1 MSTHFNGFQENIK
14 EFTGIPDE
22 FFRELLP
29 ELEDI
34 NEIKLCLYILW
45 KAYTI
50 GDFGMPITAADIL
63 LDKIFIGGLESS
75 TEKTEKLVAEILEK
89 AVVDNILLKNKSGS
103 IGKPDIYFINSP
115 LGRKAASEKSYEFQ
129 PANITLDHIQPN
141 IFRLYQENIGPLT
154 PIIADA
160 LREAEDIYPVE
171 WIKEAIQIAVQNN
184 VRRWRYVEKILDRWQ
199 KEGRDGTDRENNQE
213 DYRRYIKGEYGE
225 IGHH

>member
-1 MSTHFNGFQENIK
+1 MSTDFNGFQENKK
-14 EFTGIPDE
+14 EFTGIPDV

-50 GDFGMPITAADIL
+50 GDFGIPITAADIL

-75 TEKTEKLVAEILEK
+75 TVGTEKLVTEILEK
-89 AVVDNILLKNKSGS
+89 AVVDNILLKIKSGS
-103 IGKPDIYFINSP
+103 IGEPDFYFINSP
-115 LGRKAASEKSYEFQ
+115 RGRKAASEKSRKFQ
-129 PANITLDHIQPN
+129 PTKTTLDNIQPN

-171 WIKEAIQIAVQNN
+171 WVEEAIQIAVQNN

-199 KEGRDGTDRENNQE
+199 KEGRDGTDRKHDQE

>member
-1 MSTHFNGFQENIK
+1 MSTHFNGFQENKK
-14 EFTGIPDE
+14 EFTGIPDV

-29 ELEDI
+29 EFEDI

-50 GDFGMPITAADIL
+50 GDFGMPITAANVL
-63 LDKIFIGGLESS
+63 LDKIFISGLESS
-75 TEKTEKLVAEILEK
+75 TDGTEKLVTEILEK
-89 AVVDNILLKNKSGS
+89 AVVDNILLKIKSGS
-103 IGKPDIYFINSP
+103 VGEPVIYFINSP
-115 LGRKAASEKSYEFQ
+115 SGRKAASEKSRKFQ
-129 PANITLDHIQPN
+129 PTETTLDHIQPN

-171 WIKEAIQIAVQNN
+171 WVEEAIQIAVQNN
-184 VRRWRYVEKILDRWQ
+184 VRRWRYIEKILDRWQ
-199 KEGRDGTDRENNQE
+199 KEGRDGTDREHNQE

>member
-1 MSTHFNGFQENIK
+1 MITHFNGFQENKK
-14 EFTGIPDE
+14 EFTGIPDV

-75 TEKTEKLVAEILEK
+75 TVGTEKLVTEILKK
-89 AVVDNILLKNKSGS
+89 AVVDNILLKIKSGS
-103 IGKPDIYFINSP
+103 IGEPDIYFINSP
-115 LGRKAASEKSYEFQ
+115 RGRKAASAKSQKFQ
-129 PANITLDHIQPN
+129 PTKITLDHIQPN
-141 IFRLYQENIGPLT
+141 IFQLYQENIGPLT

-171 WIKEAIQIAVQNN
+171 WVEEAIQIAVQNN

-199 KEGRDGTDRENNQE
+199 KEGRDGTDREHDQE

>member
-1 MSTHFNGFQENIK
+1 MITHFNGFQENKK
-14 EFTGIPDE
+14 EFTGIPDV

-45 KAYTI
+45 KANTI

-75 TEKTEKLVAEILEK
+75 TVGTEKLVTEILKK
-89 AVVDNILLKNKSGS
+89 AVVDNILLKIKSGS
-103 IGKPDIYFINSP
+103 IGEPDIYFINSP
-115 LGRKAASEKSYEFQ
+115 RGRKAASAKSQKFQ
-129 PANITLDHIQPN
+129 PTKITLDHIQPN
-141 IFRLYQENIGPLT
+141 IFQLYQENIGPLT

-171 WIKEAIQIAVQNN
+171 WVEEAIQIAVQNN

-199 KEGRDGTDRENNQE
+199 KEGRDGTDREHDQE
-213 DYRRYIKGEYGE
+213 DYRRYIKGKYGKF
-225 IGHH
+225 GDY

>member
-1 MSTHFNGFQENIK
+1 MSTHFNGFQENFK
-14 EFTGIPDE
+14 KFTGIPDE

-29 ELEDI
+29 ELDDI

-50 GDFGMPITAADIL
+50 GDFGMPVTAADIL
-63 LDKIFIGGLESS
+63 LAKIFIGGLESS
-75 TEKTEKLVAEILEK
+75 TEKTEKLVTEILEK

-103 IGKPDIYFINSP
+103 IGKPNIYFINSP
-115 LGRKAASEKSYEFQ
+115 LGRKAASEKSQKFQ

-160 LREAEDIYPVE
+160 LREAEDTYPVE
-171 WIKEAIQIAVQNN
+171 WVEEAIKIAVQNN
-184 VRRWRYVEKILDRWQ
+184 VRRWRYVESILDRWQ
-199 KEGRDGTDRENNQE
+199 KEGRDGTDREHDQE

>member
-1 MSTHFNGFQENIK
+1 MSTDFNGFQENKK
-14 EFTGIPDE
+14 EFTGIPDV

-50 GDFGMPITAADIL
+50 GDFGIPITAADIL

-75 TEKTEKLVAEILEK
+75 TVGTEKLVTEILER
-89 AVVDNILLKNKSGS
+89 AVVDNILLKIKSGS
-103 IGKPDIYFINSP
+103 IGEPDFYFINSP
-115 LGRKAASEKSYEFQ
+115 RGRKAASEKSRKFQ
-129 PANITLDHIQPN
+129 PTKTTLDNIQPN

-171 WIKEAIQIAVQNN
+171 WVEEAIQIAVQNN

-199 KEGRDGTDRENNQE
+199 KEGRDGTDRKHDQE

>member
-1 MSTHFNGFQENIK
+1 MNKHFNGFQENKK
-14 EFTGIPDE
+14 EFTGIPDV

-29 ELEDI
+29 NLKDI
-34 NEIKLCLYILW
+34 NEIKLCLLILW

-50 GDFGMPITAADIL
+50 GDFGMPITAANIL
-63 LDKIFIGGLESS
+63 LDEIFISGLESS
-75 TEKTEKLVAEILEK
+75 DGGTEKLITEILEK
-89 AVVDNILLKNKSGS
+89 AVVDNILLKINNESNE
-103 IGKPDIYFINSP
+103 KPNIYFINSP
-115 LGRKAASEKSYEFQ
+115 RGRKAASEKSRNAQ
-129 PANITLDHIQPN
+129 PTKITLDHIQPN

-160 LREAEDIYPVE
+160 LREAIDIYPVE

-184 VRRWRYVEKILDRWQ
+184 VRRWRYVESILDRWQ
-199 KEGRDGTDRENNQE
+199 KEGRDGTDRKHDQE

>member
-1 MSTHFNGFQENIK
+1 MSTHFNGFQENK
-14 EFTGIPDE
+14 KKLTGIPDV

-50 GDFGMPITAADIL
+50 GDFGIPITAADIL
-63 LDKIFIGGLESS
+63 LDKILIGGLESS
-75 TEKTEKLVAEILEK
+75 TVGTEKLVTEILEK
-89 AVVDNILLKNKSGS
+89 AVVDNILIKISSEFIKGS
-103 IGKPDIYFINSP
+103 YTYFINSP
-115 LGRKAASEKSYEFQ
+115 LGRKAASEKSQKLQ
-129 PANITLDHIQPN
+129 PVKTTLDQIQPN
-141 IFRLYQENIGPLT
+141 IYRLYQENIGPLT

-160 LREAEDIYPVE
+160 LREAENIYQVE
-171 WIKEAIQIAVQNN
+171 WIEEAIKIAVQNN
-184 VRRWRYVEKILDRWQ
+184 VRRWRYVESILDRWQ
-199 KEGRDGTDRENNQE
+199 KEGRDGTDREHDQE

>member
-1 MSTHFNGFQENIK
+1 MSTHFNGFQENKK
-14 EFTGIPDE
+14 EFTCIPDA

-29 ELEDI
+29 ELEDT

-63 LDKIFIGGLESS
+63 LDEIFINGLESS
-75 TEKTEKLVAEILEK
+75 TDGTERLVADLLER
-89 AVVDNILLKNKSGS
+89 AVVDNILLKNKNGPV
-103 IGKPDIYFINSP
+103 GEPDFYFINSP
-115 LGRKAASEKSYEFQ
+115 RGRKAASEKSRKFQ
-129 PANITLDHIQPN
+129 PTKITLDHIQPN

-160 LREAEDIYPVE
+160 LREAEDIYPIE
-171 WIKEAIQIAVQNN
+171 WIEEAIQIAVQNN
-184 VRRWRYVEKILDRWQ
+184 VRRWRYVERILDRWQ
-199 KEGRDGTDRENNQE
+199 KEGRDGTDREHNQE

>member
-1 MSTHFNGFQENIK
+1 MSIHFNGFQENKK
-14 EFTGIPDE
+14 EFTGIPDV

-29 ELEDI
+29 KLEDI

-45 KAYTI
+45 KANMI

-63 LDKIFIGGLESS
+63 LDEIFISGFVSS
-75 TEKTEKLVAEILEK
+75 TNKTKKLVTEILEK
-89 AVVDNILLKNKSGS
+89 AVVDNILIKTRSERIKESN
-103 IGKPDIYFINSP
+103 IYFINSP
-115 LGRKAASEKSYEFQ
+115 LGRKAASEKSRKFQ
-129 PANITLDHIQPN
+129 PAKATLDQIQPN

-160 LREAEDIYPVE
+160 LREAENIYPVE
-171 WIKEAIQIAVQNN
+171 WIEEAIKIAVQNN
-184 VRRWRYVEKILDRWQ
+184 VRRWRYVESILDRWQ
-199 KEGRDGTDRENNQE
+199 KEGRDGTDREHDQE

>member
-1 MSTHFNGFQENIK
+1 MSTHFNGFQENKK
-14 EFTGIPDE
+14 EFTGIPDV

-29 ELEDI
+29 EFEDI

-50 GDFGMPITAADIL
+50 GDFGMPITAANIL
-63 LDKIFIGGLESS
+63 LDKIFISGLESS
-75 TEKTEKLVAEILEK
+75 TDGTEKLVTEILEK
-89 AVVDNILLKNKSGS
+89 AVVDNILLKIKSGS
-103 IGKPDIYFINSP
+103 VGEPVIYFINSP
-115 LGRKAASEKSYEFQ
+115 SGRKAASEKSRKFQ
-129 PANITLDHIQPN
+129 PTETTLDHIQPN

-171 WIKEAIQIAVQNN
+171 WVEEAIQIAVQNN
-184 VRRWRYVEKILDRWQ
+184 VRRWRYIEKILDRWQ
-199 KEGRDGTDRENNQE
+199 KEGRDGTDREHNQE

>member
-1 MSTHFNGFQENIK
+1 MSTHFNGFQENK
-14 EFTGIPDE
+14 KKFTGIPDV

-75 TEKTEKLVAEILEK
+75 TVGTEKLVAEILKK
-89 AVVDNILLKNKSGS
+89 AVADNILLKIKSGS
-103 IGKPDIYFINSP
+103 IGEPDIYFINSP
-115 LGRKAASEKSYEFQ
+115 RGRKAASEKSRKFQ
-129 PANITLDHIQPN
+129 PTKITLDHIQPN

-171 WIKEAIQIAVQNN
+171 WVEEAIQIAVQNN

-199 KEGRDGTDRENNQE
+199 KEGRDGTDREHDQE

>member
-1 MSTHFNGFQENIK
+1 
-14 EFTGIPDE
+14 
-22 FFRELLP
+22 
-29 ELEDI
+29 
-34 NEIKLCLYILW
+34 
-45 KAYTI
+45 
-50 GDFGMPITAADIL
+50 MPITAADIL

-184 VRRWRYVEKILDRWQ
+184 VRGWRYVEKILDRWQ
-199 KEGRDGTDRENNQE
+199 KEGRDGTDRKHDQE